1 MQNYVAPVISAKV
14 KKILPIIVAS
24 AIFMQM
30 LDATIL
36 NTALPSMA
44 RDLNESPLNMQ
55 SAIISYALTVALLIP
70 VSGYF
75 ADRYGTKKTFM
86 VAVVLFCI
94 GSLLCALSPT
104 LSTLVFSRV
113 IQGIGGA
120 MMTPIARLTLI
131 KAYDRSE
138 FLSVINY
145 ATMPAL
151 IGPIIG
157 PLVGGYLVEVASWHW
172 VFLINIPIGVL
183 GLISAYKFMP
193 DFREPEVH
201 MDFLGYALFGSAV
214 VLLSLGL
221 EFAGQGAGLPFAV
234 TVMAIGLA
242 LLAGYVRYAERMPS
256 PLFSM
261 DLFKIRT
268 FRIGIWG
275 NLVTRVGISAMPL
288 LLPLLLQVAFLNS
301 ASTAGWMLA
310 PMAIAALLIKP
321 FIKPLLTRYSYRKVL
336 VGNTLFIGFMS
347 ILLAL
352 PTANTPL
359 YYLIPLLFV
368 MGASNS
374 IQFTAMNT
382 ISLSNLRPHQ
392 ASSGNSLVAV
402 NQQLSIGF
410 GIAIGAACL
419 RFFDGQNWVGD
430 THTAFRI
437 TFVILGLA
445 TMASS
450 LVFSRLHQ
458 KDGDN
463 LAQKH

>member
-86 VAVVLFCI
+86 VAVVLFCV

-151 IGPIIG
+151 VGPIIG

-193 DFREPEVH
+193 DFREPDAH

-221 EFAGQGAGLPFAV
+221 EFAGQGAGLPFAI

-242 LLAGYVRYAERMPS
+242 LLLGYVRYANHTPN

-268 FRIGIWG
+268 FRVGIWG
-275 NLVTRVGISAMPL
+275 NLVT
-288 LLPLLLQVAFLNS
+288 
-301 ASTAGWMLA
+301 
-310 PMAIAALLIKP
+310 
-321 FIKPLLTRYSYRKVL
+321 
-336 VGNTLFIGFMS
+336 
-347 ILLAL
+347 
-352 PTANTPL
+352 
-359 YYLIPLLFV
+359 
-368 MGASNS
+368 
-374 IQFTAMNT
+374 
-382 ISLSNLRPHQ
+382 
-392 ASSGNSLVAV
+392 
-402 NQQLSIGF
+402 
-410 GIAIGAACL
+410 
-419 RFFDGQNWVGD
+419 
-430 THTAFRI
+430 
-437 TFVILGLA
+437 
-445 TMASS
+445 
-450 LVFSRLHQ
+450 
-458 KDGDN
+458 
-463 LAQKH
+463 